1 MARARAED
9 VDALERAVKRLRAAD
24 ASTADDGHG
33 YARVNAMLRAMHF
46 ERTSR
51 ARAAAAAT
59 TETTT
64 TTTTTTTTETTSNA
78 T

>member
-24 ASTADDGHG
+24 ASTEDDGHG

-51 ARAAAAAT
+51 ARARAAT
-59 TETTT
+59 TA
-64 TTTTTTTTETTSNA
+64 TTTTEVTETTA
-78 T
+78 TTGTT